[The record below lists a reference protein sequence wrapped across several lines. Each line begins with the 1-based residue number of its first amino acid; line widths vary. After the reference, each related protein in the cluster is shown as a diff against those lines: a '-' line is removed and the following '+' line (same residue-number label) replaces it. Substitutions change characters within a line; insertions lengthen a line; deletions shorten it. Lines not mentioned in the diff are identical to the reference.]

1 MSVASRVTL
10 RLPRLE
16 DYPDWRALREASA
29 AYLRKVE
36 PEWAAPMDRERFA
49 REVEAAEK
57 AAREG
62 RGASLLIRRPNGQ
75 LVGGI
80 TLGPMIDGAAMLGTW
95 IGLPFVNHGYAVRAV
110 DAVLHIAFDV
120 LKLNTVAASVLPD
133 NDPSTRILEYFGFEF
148 DPSRNLVMT
157 VGGAPRA
164 HCVYVLRRDGW
175 NRSPSKKRRG
185 EIPWPDG
192 ARDVPDGEQGA
203 ISGDACG

>member
-1 MSVASRVTL
+1 MSSVTL

-16 DYPDWRALREASA
+16 DYPAWRALRDASA

-49 REVEAAEK
+49 REVEATEK

-62 RGASLLIRRPNGQ
+62 RGASLLICRPNGQ

-80 TLGPMIDGAAMLGTW
+80 TLGPIIDGAAMLGTW
-95 IGLPFVNHGYAVRAV
+95 IGAPFVNHGYAVRAV

-120 LKLNTVAASVLPD
+120 LKLNVVAASVLPD

-157 VGGAPRA
+157 VGGEPRA
-164 HCVYVLRRDGW
+164 HCVYVVRRHEWDI
-175 NRSPSKKRRG
+175 SPSQQSRG
-185 EIPWPDG
+185 RVPRHEG
-192 ARDVPDGEQGA
+192 SRDADAEQGPERR
-203 ISGDACG
+203 DACG